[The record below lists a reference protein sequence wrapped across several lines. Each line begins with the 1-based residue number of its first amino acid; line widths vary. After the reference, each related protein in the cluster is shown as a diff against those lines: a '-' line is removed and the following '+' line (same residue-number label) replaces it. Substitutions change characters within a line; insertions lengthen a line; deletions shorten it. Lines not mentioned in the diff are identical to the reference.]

1 MIVGVGTDI
10 VEIERISTMLSKH
23 HEAFIKRILSDDEH
37 RVFSAQ
43 MHPEKYLAKRWAAK
57 EAISKALGTGFTQ
70 GVSFQDMIISHT
82 DHGQPLV
89 ELSGKTQEI
98 ALQKGISH
106 WSISISDEKHYAI
119 AFVIAES
126 RSLE

>member
-10 VEIERISTMLSKH
+10 VEIERISTMLNKH
-23 HEAFIKRILSDDEH
+23 REAFVKRILSPAEQ
-37 RVFSAQ
+37 RIFSAQ

-57 EAISKALGTGFTQ
+57 EAISKALGTGFTH
-70 GVSFQDMIISHT
+70 GVSFQDMTITHT

-89 ELSGKTQEI
+89 ELSGKTQEV
-98 ALQKGISH
+98 ACQKEISH